1 MTKPQ
6 KQGRNRRGQFKPGVS
21 GNPSGRPAG
30 RVSIV
35 EAMRRLAAQPWPKG
49 RDGET
54 VADRIAQLVVMGAA
68 AGDARMIAL
77 CLDRLDGKPAP
88 APEEPRDEEVI
99 TLDLLGQDGSAA
111 HSFDITGPNARTD
124 KWPEGYGV

>member
-1 MTKPQ
+1 
-6 KQGRNRRGQFKPGVS
+6 
-21 GNPSGRPAG
+21 
-30 RVSIV
+30 
-35 EAMRRLAAQPWPKG
+35 MRRLAAQPWPKG

-88 APEEPRDEEVI
+88 IHEPREEETIEIVE
-99 TLDLLGQDGSAA
+99 LPPRQPSA
-111 HSFDITGPNARTD
+111 
-124 KWPEGYGV
+124 

>member
-1 MTKPQ
+1 
-6 KQGRNRRGQFKPGVS
+6 
-21 GNPSGRPAG
+21 
-30 RVSIV
+30 
-35 EAMRRLAAQPWPKG
+35 MRRLAAQPWPKG

-88 APEEPRDEEVI
+88 APEEPRDEEV
-99 TLDLLGQDGSAA
+99 TLVLIDEVGNKTEQR
-111 HSFDITGPNARTD
+111 I
-124 KWPEGYGV
+124 V